1 MERIVL
7 AYSGGLDASIA
18 IPWLKETFHAE
29 VVTVTLDLGPGAELV
44 EIRQRALALGALR
57 AHVIDVREEFV
68 RDYALPAL
76 QAGALYADCAP
87 MTTALTRP
95 LIARKLVDVARME
108 NATAVAH
115 GCAATTDDGL
125 RIDALVAALDP
136 DVRVIV
142 PTRMWEMT
150 RDEALT
156 FANERGVPVP
166 ASFDGLYKTDA
177 NVWGR
182 STICS
187 PAQDAWSE
195 PPEDNYAL
203 TRSPRD
209 CPAQPAYVA
218 IEFEGGKPLR
228 VNSIEMSP
236 LEMIESLETIAG
248 LHGVGRID
256 LVATRLTGGQSREI
270 YEAPAALVLHAA
282 HRELEQLVIPSISSS
297 WPTRLAARTP
307 ISSTAA
313 SGSRRRAPPSTRS
326 SQPFSR
332 ASPAPFVSSF
342 SRATA
347 AWPDGDRRSPT
358 STPHPRRRTRV
369 PLWTLPPASSGFHR
383 KALSVAHLWSGRF
396 EGDPDAALVAFG
408 RSFGFDRRLFEDD
421 VRGSQAW
428 AAALARAG
436 VLSPTD
442 AAAIQSGLEDVLQHG
457 TDESFFNS
465 PAAQE
470 DEDVHAFVERELV
483 ARIGDAGR
491 RLHTGRSRNEQVAVD
506 LRLYLKRRVP
516 GLQQAIVALVK
527 VLAASAER
535 AGDALMPSYTH
546 LRRAQPILAAH
557 FYLAHAAALRRDH
570 ARLSVLLDDV
580 DELPLGS
587 GAIAGTSYEVDVH
600 WLAERLGFSRI
611 VRNSIDATG
620 DRDIVASFLYAASLT
635 MVHLSRLAE
644 DMILFTSEE
653 FGFFELADTAATGSS
668 LMPQKKNP
676 DPLELVRGK
685 AGRVIGRLAGWLAT
699 MKGLPIGYS
708 KDLQEDKEA
717 LFEAEDTLR
726 ASLAATASVVSGIS
740 INRETTARAASG
752 LLLATDVADY
762 LVAKGVPFRDAHEVV
777 GALVRR
783 LVRERRSFDDLT
795 LEDWRTHSPLFDADV
810 RHTVTAA
817 ASVGKKRTPQ
827 STHPDAVAKALAE
840 VQGWVKASE

>member
-1 MERIVL
+1 
-7 AYSGGLDASIA
+7 
-18 IPWLKETFHAE
+18 
-29 VVTVTLDLGPGAELV
+29 
-44 EIRQRALALGALR
+44 
-57 AHVIDVREEFV
+57 
-68 RDYALPAL
+68 
-76 QAGALYADCAP
+76 
-87 MTTALTRP
+87 
-95 LIARKLVDVARME
+95 
-108 NATAVAH
+108 
-115 GCAATTDDGL
+115 
-125 RIDALVAALDP
+125 
-136 DVRVIV
+136 
-142 PTRMWEMT
+142 
-150 RDEALT
+150 
-156 FANERGVPVP
+156 
-166 ASFDGLYKTDA
+166 
-177 NVWGR
+177 
-182 STICS
+182 
-187 PAQDAWSE
+187 
-195 PPEDNYAL
+195 
-203 TRSPRD
+203 
-209 CPAQPAYVA
+209 
-218 IEFEGGKPLR
+218 
-228 VNSIEMSP
+228 
-236 LEMIESLETIAG
+236 
-248 LHGVGRID
+248 
-256 LVATRLTGGQSREI
+256 
-270 YEAPAALVLHAA
+270 
-282 HRELEQLVIPSISSS
+282 
-297 WPTRLAARTP
+297 
-307 ISSTAA
+307 
-313 SGSRRRAPPSTRS
+313 
-326 SQPFSR
+326 
-332 ASPAPFVSSF
+332 
-342 SRATA
+342 
-347 AWPDGDRRSPT
+347 
-358 STPHPRRRTRV
+358 
-369 PLWTLPPASSGFHR
+369 
-383 KALSVAHLWSGRF
+383 VAHLWSGRF

-436 VLSPTD
+436 VLSEAD
-442 AAAIQSGLEDVLQHG
+442 AAAIQSGLDDVLSHG
-457 TDESFFNS
+457 ADESFFDS
-465 PAAQE
+465 PAARE

-516 GLQQAIVALVK
+516 ALQQAMAT
-527 VLAASAER
+527 SAER

-570 ARLSVLLDDV
+570 ARFGALLDDV

-587 GAIAGTSYEVDVH
+587 GAIAGTSYPIDVP

-611 VRNSIDATG
+611 VLNSIDATG
-620 DRDIVASFLYAASLT
+620 DRDIVASFLYASSLT

-726 ASLAATASVVSGIS
+726 ASLAATASVVSGIA

-795 LEDWRTHSPLFDADV
+795 LEDWRSHSPLFDADV
-810 RHTVTAA
+810 RQAVTAA

-827 STHPDAVAKALAE
+827 STHPDAVAKALVE